1 MQYGPSPFSSVVRR
15 SSFFPVMGSLLM
27 ALLLAG
33 CGGGDSDT
41 ASSAGAARQAPADQ
55 AMDGTLM
62 LSARGSDIDLSWSVE
77 GDMTGQNVY
86 RNTRGSADGAT
97 LLAELDAEQRTYTDQ
112 DVGTGSYWYWI
123 EFEGNAGATATSNVV
138 SNTSLSGSSDGPV
151 GFGAGTT
158 GGQGGIVVT
167 VTTPAELTAAVSD
180 STPKIIRI
188 SGVIDY
194 RNTEGSTTEL
204 GCTYSDSYCSVNG
217 KHEKILNV
225 GSYCSG
231 RTLYDITYDT
241 AGKTPLNIGSNK
253 TLIGVGAHSG
263 IKGKGLRMAGG
274 VSNIIIRNL
283 SITDINDGTIWAGD
297 ALTINN
303 ASNIWIDHNY
313 IARIGRQF
321 IVTGWETAQNV
332 TISGNYLDGTTDY
345 GHYCDQRHYW
355 TALLVAENQ
364 SITMIGNR
372 ISMTSGRSPKFG
384 KQDSASSAGVLHM
397 VNNYF
402 DQNYGTG
409 FHGDATG
416 TVLMEGNYYEPAD
429 GFVPISA
436 DSTGIPLYAPLD
448 LSISSTTSTCQS
460 LLGRD
465 CAANYD
471 TNAPSNFVINASA
484 MSAIQANSFWLHAV
498 KSIQPKSYSE
508 VTSQRF
514 GPQADISN

>member
-1 MQYGPSPFSSVVRR
+1 MQYGLSPFFCVVRR
-15 SSFFPVMGSLLM
+15 SWFFPVMGSLLM
-27 ALLLAG
+27 ALLLTG
-33 CGGGDSDT
+33 CGGDSGKEANAGVDNQ
-41 ASSAGAARQAPADQ
+41 ASADQ
-55 AMDGTLM
+55 AEDGTLT
-62 LSARGSDIDLSWSVE
+62 LSARDGDIDLSWSVK
-77 GDMTGQNVY
+77 GHMTGQLVY
-86 RNTRGSADGAT
+86 RNTRNATDGAT
-97 LLAELDAEQRTYTDQ
+97 LLADLDAEQRTFTDQ
-112 DVGTGSYWYWI
+112 DVDTGSYWYWI
-123 EFEGNAGATATSNVV
+123 EFEGSSGVTGRSNVA
-138 SNTSLSGSSDGPV
+138 STIDLSASSDGPV

-158 GGQGGIVVT
+158 GGQGGKVVT
-167 VTTPAELTAAVSD
+167 VTTPAELTAAISD
-180 STPKIIRI
+180 DVAKIIRI

-194 RNTEGSTTEL
+194 RDTEGLTTES
-204 GCTYSDSYCSVNG
+204 GCTYSNNSCTYNG
-217 KHEKILNV
+217 KQEKILNV
-225 GSYCSG
+225 TNYCSG

-253 TLIGVGAHSG
+253 TLIGVGANSG

-313 IARIGRQF
+313 IARVGRQF

-364 SITMIGNR
+364 SITMVGNR

-384 KQDSASSAGVLHM
+384 KQDTASSAGILHM

-409 FHGDATG
+409 FAGDAAG
-416 TVLMEGNYYEPAD
+416 TVLMEGNYYEQAD
-429 GFVPISA
+429 DYFVPISS
-436 DSTGIPLYAPLD
+436 DSTGMPLYAPLD
-448 LSISSTTSTCQS
+448 LNISSTTTTCQP

-484 MSAIQANSFWLHAV
+484 MSAIEANSSWLDAV
-498 KSIQPKSYSE
+498 KSIKPKSYSE
-508 VTSQRF
+508 VKSQRF
-514 GPQADISN
+514 GPQADITD